1 MRIREDLE
9 LISSWVEKDS
19 RVLDLGCGDGSL
31 LKMLKEQK
39 NIMGYGVDYDISQIK
54 LSLDNKINVMQF
66 DLNDGLSNFKN
77 NTFILFEYTID
88 YFPNTIK
95 LLQQNNIK
103 YSIHTDELDLKYII
117 I

>member
-1 MRIREDLE
+1 MTYTQLQSILPNDEIHY
-9 LISSWVEKDS
+9 ISDS
-19 RVLDLGCGDGSL
+19 T
-31 LKMLKEQK
+31 QFF
-39 NIMGYGVDYDISQIK
+39 I
-54 LSLDNKINVMQF
+54 DNKIKSKQ
-66 DLNDGLSNFKN
+66 FKN

-88 YFPNTIK
+88 YIPHTIE